1 MPIAFQNGGSEEMR
15 CAYCV
20 LLMAA
25 YWMTEAL
32 PLPITS
38 LMPMVLFPF
47 LGLMST
53 NEVGINYL
61 KSANFMF
68 LGGLVL
74 ALAVEH
80 SGLHLRVA
88 LRIMMLIGTSPSKLL
103 FGFMMT
109 TGWLSM
115 WISNTA
121 TTAMMIPIVDAVA
134 QVSGEGLEVENEDP
148 EVDEE
153 QHAPL
158 AAPEGSE
165 AEPMVEFKVVDQG
178 SKDRPVVLQEVGR
191 RTSKFFMSET
201 QKKERIERQRNR
213 LLLAVAYS
221 ANIGGTGVI
230 TGSPPNLVVPQVMTT
245 RFGDDTGLTF
255 ASWMAFC
262 VPVMA
267 VNLVLSWIWLSYL
280 GWKEEKKHAIPGEE
294 GNSKAKEN
302 KIMKMMK
309 DKYEAL
315 GPIRCHELSVFI
327 CFVTV
332 ICLWFFRK
340 PMFMPG
346 KFLFSFDKIQKM
358 LIFLIVGWGDMFVFM
373 TERGKK
379 VTVGGATPA
388 ILMVLVVFALPTHY
402 KFWPFQALNKS
413 PQSSPALIDW
423 QTIQTRLPWGVIL
436 LLGGGFAVSDACVKT
451 GLSQWL
457 VDQLLVMKTLDA
469 WLICLIVCVL
479 TVVMTQ
485 VKFLSGMSAKLY
497 YSLTQPLKLQVA
509 SNTATANVL
518 LPILADISLTI
529 CQNPLYLIMPSA
541 VISSYAFML
550 PVATA
555 PNAIVFGA
563 STLTTGYMM
572 KAGLGMN
579 IICLIGTIIAI
590 NTYAVPLFDLNT
602 FPTWAEPQLPINVT
616 CTT

>member
-1 MPIAFQNGGSEEMR
+1 MFGNRYFTEFWRSYALIVAPLALMPIAFQNGGSEEMR

-158 AAPEGSE
+158 AAPESD

-280 GWKEEKKHAIPGEE
+280 GWKEEKKHQIPGEE

-340 PMFMPG
+340 PMFMP
-346 KFLFSFDKIQKM
+346 
-358 LIFLIVGWGDMFVFM
+358 GWGDMFVFM

-485 VKFLSGMSAKLY
+485 V
-497 YSLTQPLKLQVA
+497 A